1 MGTTIVCCNERNS
14 YKHDNS
20 HIYQINRYVKC
31 TKKDPQLLPES
42 QRDTVSS
49 SLSTNSNINN
59 NSNQVNQ
66 KKQYLKNKNGEF
78 QILNY
83 DIDEEYFMELR
94 IVFPIIRT
102 IEGMSEL
109 NMDKKLFLCG
119 ISPKQK
125 NEGSFL
131 LQINLDLKSLNSD
144 EQIKPEILI
153 NSHYP
158 HIYPS
163 LIHDKNEKIL
173 CIGGKG
179 QTLCELYNLSMNKWI
194 ALPELPEER
203 YKCTLCLDN
212 KGDYVY
218 LFGGINSEIDIKE
231 NEKEKEGEINILR
244 MNLLKQLIWEN
255 IIVKNNQRNITIN
268 RISSGAFTYKYD
280 EDFIFIVGGEDL
292 DENMSDTVI
301 RFSIK
306 NLRFESTGVK
316 LKNKAVF
323 LNQSGVALNDK
334 TYCFIDSFNNIH
346 LIERNDC
353 IPIDYHPNE
362 N

>member
-49 SLSTNSNINN
+49 SISTNSNINN
-59 NSNQVNQ
+59 NSNPVNN
-66 KKQYLKNKNGEF
+66 KKQYLKNKTGEF

-83 DIDEEYFMELR
+83 DIDEEYFIELR
-94 IVFPIIRT
+94 VVFPIIRT

-131 LQINLDLKSLNSD
+131 LQINLDLKGLNSD

-218 LFGGINSEIDIKE
+218 LFGGINSELHVTYDGAAGGLVGVSNTTSFIDAI
-231 NEKEKEGEINILR
+231 NEGNILADSEE
-244 MNLLKQLIWEN
+244 KTYSYAGGLI
-255 IIVKNNQRNITIN
+255 
-268 RISSGAFTYKYD
+268 G
-280 EDFIFIVGGEDL
+280 
-292 DENMSDTVI
+292 
-301 RFSIK
+301 
-306 NLRFESTGVK
+306 
-316 LKNKAVF
+316 KNKGKPEHEDYIDLQPILENLYMEPSDF
-323 LNQSGVALNDK
+323 LNPIKGVEIS
-334 TYCFIDSFNNIH
+334 Y
-346 LIERNDC
+346 E
-353 IPIDYHPNE
+353 
-362 N
+362 